1 MGLESQSPQERA
13 EQQRIAAEAAR
24 RRAAEAKRREEAKRK
39 AEEEA
44 RRREAEKP
52 QQDKATIEA
61 KAAEARKR
69 FQERIRNHEAEEQ
82 AKAEQIRQHEAT
94 KATLDKIRAQAQEK
108 KAAIPPANAP
118 HFAKTNLDSIRE
130 QALLKKEQQQNVKPQ
145 QAKLAQDL
153 KQHSGIQNILN
164 RSSFTGALGLG
175 AGLLNPLV
183 GASILGSSLFSPTP
197 KSPVDQKSPQDE
209 PKKSSGFFN
218 KILSLGSQAI
228 EGAKALGGKTAESVK
243 PLGNDIAEVAK
254 PAVISQPQTEEK
266 KGGGGLFGSMIS
278 FGKKAFQ
285 GATQLGSEA
294 IEAAKTVVSQPQTEE
309 KKDGGGLLG
318 SVMSFG
324 RKAFEGA
331 KTVAAAVNPLVSAA
345 TLGGPSEEKKDAGG
359 GLFGSVMSF
368 GKKAFEGAKAFG
380 EKAVENAQHLGSDVV
395 QGAKAVG
402 SWVEKNK
409 DLVKDIGHTALDVA
423 GFIPVIGTAADL
435 VNAGWYAAEGRYT
448 EAAASA
454 MSAIPGV
461 GDAFAAGKM
470 GVKLAT
476 SAPKAM
482 KVIQTA
488 SHLAPMAPALF
499 QAGDAALHGDFSQ
512 AALTAGTAFV
522 PALGGKAGQRLLSKA
537 ESSGSKMQT
546 FAGNVLARGSG
557 AMPNAIGATQVYQ
570 TYEAYKNGEGSG
582 WELAK
587 SALYAGAPFA
597 FGQGRKK
604 TSHSAEAHPLSFERQ
619 RMGPEGKAVGQG
631 FTSKEFPTPELIQK
645 TNDPLVQRRMGK
657 FADLMSKTANEFEPI
672 FSTRFKEAKTPQET
686 NQVAEEGYQ
695 WWVQKRYEM
704 LKPDPKLLN
713 DIQPGDPNRDPF
725 GKIPGLME
733 NGQPTPAYRTRA
745 EIGELVNQRFSG
757 VDKSVDVIENQITLP
772 REIAVDLR
780 LESPVVPG
788 NKLLRGKAA
797 DAIDAERLATKP
809 PEKQYGYASDS
820 EKFITETG
828 EPKNQRVLHDAGIKM
843 LSRLVSGGSSL
854 KSPQD
859 LQRFSEAAY
868 FLFQGPIKNRGSD
881 SVIRGFVS
889 SIGRQLT
896 GEPIRLPQDVDIQAY
911 GRSQKDFSEW
921 LTKALQ
927 HPENSKETLTP
938 LGGRGPTPMDNPTIW
953 GSHKGAMSGRPF
965 FPDEI
970 GLPIRNLS
978 TKNVKVTPRGID
990 VVEKH
995 LSRFGDDPQNSAAIA
1010 RLREVELG
1018 KLEASPE
1025 DLNFYTHELR
1035 EYTRYRKLGYESG
1048 TPSLEDEATRMWNN
1062 THTATLEDYGLKD
1075 NQLYHPS
1082 TQTE

>member
-476 SAPKAM
+476 AAPKAM

-499 QAGDAALHGDFSQ
+499 QAGDAALHGDFAQ

-522 PALGGKAGQRLLSKA
+522 PALGGKAGQRLLGKA
-537 ESSGSKMQT
+537 EASGSKMQA

-597 FGQGRKK
+597 FGRGKQSSTKDVFVEKSHGLDPGEIYLSYGKKEKPRVNHGEDVHLDDIQGHVDKAREITAERSPFQRLKNKVLGRKSEVEFGTK
-604 TSHSAEAHPLSFERQ
+604 GWEFNHEASKHQVMADRVFAEAEKLRAKGDDV
-619 RMGPEGKAVGQG
+619 R
-631 FTSKEFPTPELIQK
+631 
-645 TNDPLVQRRMGK
+645 
-657 FADLMSKTANEFEPI
+657 AD
-672 FSTRFKEAKTPQET
+672 
-686 NQVAEEGYQ
+686 
-695 WWVQKRYEM
+695 
-704 LKPDPKLLN
+704 
-713 DIQPGDPNRDPF
+713 
-725 GKIPGLME
+725 
-733 NGQPTPAYRTRA
+733 
-745 EIGELVNQRFSG
+745 
-757 VDKSVDVIENQITLP
+757 
-772 REIAVDLR
+772 R
-780 LESPVVPG
+780 LEQ
-788 NKLLRGKAA
+788 KA
-797 DAIDAERLATKP
+797 
-809 PEKQYGYASDS
+809 
-820 EKFITETG
+820 
-828 EPKNQRVLHDAGIKM
+828 H
-843 LSRLVSGGSSL
+843 
-854 KSPQD
+854 D
-859 LQRFSEAAY
+859 LQRSSYEYEALSRDPNTRGLPGDGRIAANKPTYDNHSQIKGLHGQQFDPAKTKLPPGYEVMNLANGRKVCAAIDPITGGFDMSKGIVLVRPDGKIQITTDNRTSYDYISTYKNDPRARQDVKNAGFGRDGYTIHHAIPDKVASKHPLTVMAMRLSGYTVDTFENYAPLPMKKKFGELNGTEVGHWSGHEKFDTQVSTDLTNIQKRLEAKYSSPISEWANHPQKDKIAAEMQARISG
-868 FLFQGPIKNRGSD
+868 LQSQTLADIGNGRVPMTDEGMPNG
-881 SVIRGFVS
+881 
-889 SIGRQLT
+889 IGR
-896 GEPIRLPQDVDIQAY
+896 I
-911 GRSQKDFSEW
+911 
-921 LTKALQ
+921 
-927 HPENSKETLTP
+927 N
-938 LGGRGPTPMDNPTIW
+938 
-953 GSHKGAMSGRPF
+953 
-965 FPDEI
+965 
-970 GLPIRNLS
+970 
-978 TKNVKVTPRGID
+978 
-990 VVEKH
+990 
-995 LSRFGDDPQNSAAIA
+995 
-1010 RLREVELG
+1010 
-1018 KLEASPE
+1018 
-1025 DLNFYTHELR
+1025 
-1035 EYTRYRKLGYESG
+1035 
-1048 TPSLEDEATRMWNN
+1048 
-1062 THTATLEDYGLKD
+1062 
-1075 NQLYHPS
+1075 
-1082 TQTE
+1082 